1 MRFVR
6 PSLSKMAGVRYDIME
21 SMRASDLTS
30 GSAMLMCRKV
40 THKNL
45 IDSSPLFRK
54 NNLCAVMKWLDD
66 CYFMWYIYIIKSEIH
81 HISQEVI
88 L

>member
-1 MRFVR
+1 
-6 PSLSKMAGVRYDIME
+6 
-21 SMRASDLTS
+21 
-30 GSAMLMCRKV
+30 
-40 THKNL
+40 
-45 IDSSPLFRK
+45 
-54 NNLCAVMKWLDD
+54 MKWLDD